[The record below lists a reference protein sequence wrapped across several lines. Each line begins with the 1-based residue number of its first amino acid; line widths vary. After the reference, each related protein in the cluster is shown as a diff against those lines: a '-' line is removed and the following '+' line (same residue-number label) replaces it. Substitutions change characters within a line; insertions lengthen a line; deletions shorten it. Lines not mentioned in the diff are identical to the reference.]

1 MAASFSLTG
10 SLRVVPRLVDSLNTT
25 DVTDT
30 ATASYTFAIEDG
42 TGAGQANGF
51 FKDVITVAAGQTQ
64 TLALSAL
71 TLKAFG
77 GTGTLN
83 LASQK
88 LLLVRNRSTA
98 TAVSVALGTAVTASV
113 GPEGTLYVTQPG
125 TGWAAST
132 LTLANAGGSA
142 ADVELYLVGV
152 KA

>member
-10 SLRVVPRLVDSLNTT
+10 TLRVVPRLVDSLNTT

-30 ATASYTFAIEDG
+30 ATANYTFAMADG

-51 FKDVITVAAGQTQ
+51 FKDVVTVAAGQTQ
-64 TLALSAL
+64 TLTLSSL

-88 LLLVRNRSTA
+88 LLLVRNRSTTRTVA
-98 TAVSVALGTAVTASV
+98 VALGTAVTASV

-125 TGWAAST
+125 TGWTEST
-132 LTLANAGGSA
+132 LTLTNAGGTA
-142 ADVELYLVGV
+142 ADVEVYLVGV